1 MRVSIGPV
9 DGAVEIVRDEAG
21 RLGGGRD
28 GAAQRV
34 GRHRFSQ
41 EIRCAEVHRLD
52 DEIDRGVSRHKYDD
66 GARFPPPQLSKDLGP
81 FHTWH
86 LLIQEHDIPALAV
99 PERLQA
105 GRSVAGFFHAV
116 PRRLERETHHRADV
130 IFVVNDE
137 NLHMFIS
144 ICGVVDCSTRAD
156 GKVKVNDDPR
166 PGSDWTAI
174 CPPCA

>member
-1 MRVSIGPV
+1 MTT
-9 DGAVEIVRDEAG
+9 
-21 RLGGGRD
+21 
-28 GAAQRV
+28 
-34 GRHRFSQ
+34 
-41 EIRCAEVHRLD
+41 
-52 DEIDRGVSRHKYDD
+52 
-66 GARFPPPQLSKDLGP
+66 GARFPLSHFSKDLGP
-81 FHTWH
+81 FNTRH

-99 PERLQA
+99 AERFQP
-105 GRSVAGFFHAV
+105 GRSVAGFLHAV
-116 PRRLERETHHRADV
+116 SRRFERETHHRPDV

-137 NLHMFIS
+137 DFHMFIS